1 MKKTM
6 EKGILGVHT
15 GTRELQTAVLGMLS
29 SVMLQSFKALCQY
42 GLQVTQ

>member
-6 EKGILGVHT
+6 ETELVGVHT
-15 GTRELQTAVLGMLS
+15 GTRELRIALLNMLS
-29 SVMLQSFKALCQY
+29 SVILQSYNALCQY